1 MNKVL
6 LQKLAKRIKELR
18 GLKGLT
24 QDDLSYLSGI
34 PRSTLGNIETA
45 KNDLTFTKVAQLA
58 KAFQLSL
65 SEFLNF

>member
-6 LQKLAKRIKELR
+6 LQKLSKRIKELR
-18 GLKGLT
+18 ELKSLT